1 MKRAIGKP
9 GPKTDRVGDAVV
21 IVVGL
26 SVAMMFA
33 LLYTLTPPT
42 EVATVEQP
50 YATSQQ

>member
-1 MKRAIGKP
+1 MKRAIGKS

-26 SVAMMFA
+26 SVAMMFG

-42 EVATVEQP
+42 EVATVEHQ
-50 YATSQQ
+50 YSMNR